1 MEAVCSVAIGRQWKV
16 RGGMDFMKA
25 ALSWETVD

>member
-1 MEAVCSVAIGRQWKV
+1 MDMVCSVAISMLWKV
-16 RGGMDFMKA
+16 RGGMDLMKA